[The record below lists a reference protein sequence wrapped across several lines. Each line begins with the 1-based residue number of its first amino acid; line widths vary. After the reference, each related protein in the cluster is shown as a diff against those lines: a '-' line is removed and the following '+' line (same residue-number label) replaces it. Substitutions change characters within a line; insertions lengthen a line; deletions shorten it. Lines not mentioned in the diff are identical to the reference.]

1 MSKTIK
7 EELNKW
13 AKRYFPKFLELS
25 EKNNQNNF
33 YTQSPLSELV
43 DSPRLM
49 IIGLNPYGGKQGER
63 RKSPSDFLSG
73 NPCWKSR
80 FDENRRVS
88 KEKGNDWSNYFERTR
103 YFLGCSSPYED
114 PYIDDDEQVVWTN
127 LTPFTALKFENLPKE
142 LASDDIYKSTLELI
156 DILKPQK
163 ILLLGY
169 GAFGLL
175 ESACKEDA
183 KFSVEHVKDR
193 KFSHVKVLDNAN
205 WPLEVGYIHDIPAVC
220 VNHPSRQ
227 WPISNAFVPIFIFLH
242 SIAIQKCTTLEGVR
256 KYMRDEFKA
265 WQKQMV
271 FND

>member
-1 MSKTIK
+1 
-7 EELNKW
+7 
-13 AKRYFPKFLELS
+13 
-25 EKNNQNNF
+25 
-33 YTQSPLSELV
+33 
-43 DSPRLM
+43 M

-142 LASDDIYKSTLELI
+142 LASDDIYKSTLDLI

-169 GAFGLL
+169 GAFNLL
-175 ESACKEDA
+175 EQACEEDA
-183 KFSVEHVKDR
+183 KFTIEHM
-193 KFSHVKVLDNAN
+193 KVLDNAD
-205 WPLEVGYIHDIPAVC
+205 WRLEVGYINKIPAVC
-220 VNHPSRQ
+220 VNHPSGIGKNG
-227 WPISNAFVPIFIFLH
+227 WPISNAFVPVFIYLH
-242 SIAIQKCTTLEGVR
+242 SIAIQKCSTLNAVVD
-256 KYMRDEFKA
+256 YMRKEFKA
-265 WQKQMV
+265 WQDQMK

>member
-1 MSKTIK
+1 MIMNKTLR
-7 EELNKW
+7 EQLDDW
-13 AKRYFPKFLELS
+13 AERYFPKFWELS

-33 YTQSPLSELV
+33 YTQSPLSELKN
-43 DSPRLM
+43 SPRLM
-49 IIGLNPYGGKQGER
+49 IIGKNPYGEKEGGRSKT
-63 RKSPSDFLSG
+63 PSDFLSG
-73 NPCWKSR
+73 NPCWKRR
-80 FDENRRVS
+80 FNENRRVS

-142 LASDDIYKSTLELI
+142 LASDDIYKSTLDLI

-175 ESACKEDA
+175 ESACA
-183 KFSVEHVKDR
+183 KFSVEHVKDC

-205 WPLEVGYIHDIPAVC
+205 WPLEVGYINNIPAVC

-227 WPISNAFVPIFIFLH
+227 WPIRNAFVPVFIYLH
-242 SIAIQKCTTLEGVR
+242 SIAIQKCSTLEGVR
-256 KYMRDEFKA
+256 KYMRDELKA

-271 FND
+271 FTD

>member
-1 MSKTIK
+1 MIMNKTLR
-7 EELNKW
+7 EQLDDW
-13 AKRYFPKFLELS
+13 AVTYVPLFCKLS
-25 EKNNQNNF
+25 ETYANNF
-33 YTQSPLSELV
+33 YTQSPLLKLKN
-43 DSPRLM
+43 SPRLM
-49 IIGLNPYGGKQGER
+49 IIGKNPYGGKEGER
-63 RKSPSDFLSG
+63 SKTPSDFLSG
-73 NPCWKSR
+73 NPCWKRR

-127 LTPFTALKFENLPKE
+127 LTPFTSMEFRDLPKE

-156 DILKPQK
+156 TIIKPQK

-175 ESACKEDA
+175 ESACTEDA
-183 KFSVEHVKDR
+183 RFSVE
-193 KFSHVKVLDNAN
+193 HVKVLDNAN
-205 WPLEVGYIHDIPAVC
+205 WPLEVGYINDIPAVC

-227 WPISNAFVPIFIFLH
+227 WPIRNAFVPIFIFLH
-242 SIAIQKCTTLEGVR
+242 SIAIQKCTKLDGVR
-256 KYMRDEFKA
+256 KYMRDELKA